1 MKPVKFEENV
11 RVKKEGKKH
20 RPSIAARAYKE
31 FYTFE
36 IDESDNISIRTIEF
50 SHETNGVYFA
60 LKEESDGTARLLDL
74 IEI

>member
-36 IDESDNISIRTIEF
+36 IDESDNNTSFNDFERTYKLYDNNENLNYIKQF
-50 SHETNGVYFA
+50 YKIPKQI
-60 LKEESDGTARLLDL
+60 L
-74 IEI
+74 